1 MSRGRDFDHQEIL
14 KKALELF
21 WAKGYSET
29 SMQDLVDHLG
39 LGRGSLYNAFGS
51 KKELFIEVL
60 EYYDVFRKQT
70 LINTL
75 EYSTIKETMQR
86 FFYSLVDRII
96 YDDEKKGC
104 LFVNTS
110 TQKTIEEDGISE
122 IINKGE
128 EELLEILTDVLNS
141 AIEKEQCNFKKDVRA
156 TALFFS
162 NTMKGLRVFSK
173 LDYSKEDLLSIVDT
187 ALTVLD

>member
-1 MSRGRDFDHQEIL
+1 MSRGRNFDHQEIL

-29 SMQDLVDHLG
+29 SMQDLVEHLG

-60 EYYDVFRKQT
+60 EYYDVFRKQI

-75 EYSTIKETMQR
+75 EYSTIRETMRR

-122 IINKGE
+122 IIKKGE
-128 EELLEILTDVLNS
+128 EELLKILTDVLNL
-141 AIEKEQCNFKKDVRA
+141 AIENEHCNFKQDVRA

-173 LDYSKEDLLSIVDT
+173 LEYSKEDLLSIVDT